1 MDAKDASGPP
11 PILGVVIA
19 GGLSSRM
26 GREKAL
32 ISLAGKP
39 LLAHVL
45 ERFRPQVDC
54 VALNAN
60 GDPSRFAAFALE
72 VAPDRHA
79 DHPGPLAGLA
89 AALHLA
95 LSRGYELVATAPS
108 DAPFL
113 PLDAVARLRAGL
125 EPGVDAVVASGPN
138 GLEPLVGLWRIGAL
152 DAIESALSEGR
163 RAVHR
168 LLAALPHR
176 VVPFTSAGDGP
187 DPFANLNT
195 PEELREAERMLQA
208 SP

>member
-1 MDAKDASGPP
+1 MERPDRAPDWVTGVRPSSPGTCASAVRMSFSVTTGLLQTGPPATDAESRRFVYVKIAGAGSTSVGTAMDAKDASGPP

-113 PLDAVARLRAGL
+113 PLD
-125 EPGVDAVVASGPN
+125 
-138 GLEPLVGLWRIGAL
+138 
-152 DAIESALSEGR
+152 
-163 RAVHR
+163 
-168 LLAALPHR
+168 
-176 VVPFTSAGDGP
+176 
-187 DPFANLNT
+187 
-195 PEELREAERMLQA
+195 
-208 SP
+208 